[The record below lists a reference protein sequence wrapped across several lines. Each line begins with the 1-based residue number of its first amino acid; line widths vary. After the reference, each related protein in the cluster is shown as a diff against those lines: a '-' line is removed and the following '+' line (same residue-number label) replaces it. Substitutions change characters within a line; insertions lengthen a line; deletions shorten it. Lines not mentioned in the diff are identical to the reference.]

1 MHTPAGDPIGLM
13 VLRAW
18 IEPGVKLRVR
28 ITWTVDVQSG
38 QTITSYAA
46 SAGDTKRIVE
56 RWLTELGFPADPGER
71 R

>member
-1 MHTPAGDPIGLM
+1 M

-18 IEPGVKLRVR
+18 IEPGAKLRVR

-38 QTITSYAA
+38 RTMTSYAA
-46 SAGDTKRIVE
+46 SAAGTKRVVE
-56 RWLTELGFPADPGER
+56 RWLTELGFPPDLGER